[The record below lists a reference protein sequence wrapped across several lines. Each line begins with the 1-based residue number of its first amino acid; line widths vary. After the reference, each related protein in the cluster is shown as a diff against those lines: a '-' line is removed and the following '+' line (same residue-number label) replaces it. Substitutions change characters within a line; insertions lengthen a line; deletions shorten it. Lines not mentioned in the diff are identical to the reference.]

1 MPSNLIMIDGKK
13 FIWDGVDYANRE
25 AASENMQKYKSD
37 SFEVESSEEDGKAY
51 LYTRRVVKEVIVS

>member
-1 MPSNLIMIDGKK
+1 MIDGKK

>member
-13 FIWDGVDYANRE
+13 FIWDGVDYAKRE
-25 AASENMQKYKSD
+25 AASEKMQKYESNG
-37 SFEVESSEEDGKAY
+37 FEVESSEEDGKAY